1 MLLSSLFF
9 NCFGVSMVNELWMQI
24 KLSWWSL
31 IHFKRFWERSVLLLL
46 MLQID
51 LSVHITFYMTQHLM
65 THNEKDYILGIS
77 LFDCWIICEI
87 QIEMWIYME
96 FFFWKITYFY
106 IYIWINLCFTSYAYS
121 ATNPWINPLI
131 EIVVGQIEG
140 NWSWQFRIMGGN
152 NNE

>member
-9 NCFGVSMVNELWMQI
+9 NCFGVSMANELWMQI

-31 IHFKRFWERSVLLLL
+31 IHFKRFWERSVLLVVL

-51 LSVHITFYMTQHLM
+51 LSVHITLYMTQHLM
-65 THNEKDYILGIS
+65 THNEKVYHFRD
-77 LFDCWIICEI
+77 IIIRLLNNMWKEINDIPNIHLMQI

-106 IYIWINLCFTSYAYS
+106 ISIWIKLLFYFVCIFSNKSLNKSS
-121 ATNPWINPLI
+121 HWNRGRTNR
-131 EIVVGQIEG
+131 G
-140 NWSWQFRIMGGN
+140 
-152 NNE
+152 